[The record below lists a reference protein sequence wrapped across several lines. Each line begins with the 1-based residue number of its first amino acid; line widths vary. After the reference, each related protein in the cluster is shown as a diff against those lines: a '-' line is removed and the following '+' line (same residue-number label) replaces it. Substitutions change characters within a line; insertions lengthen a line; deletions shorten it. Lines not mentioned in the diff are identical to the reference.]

1 MTASQ
6 AQPASLKE
14 VAGTIVLIGAGKMGS
29 AMLDGWIGL
38 GLDPSRVAVTEP
50 QPTPEISALT
60 ARGLKLNPNPAA
72 VPDPAVIV
80 IAVKPQVAAEVVPAA
95 APLVGRSTVTVSIM
109 AGQRLA
115 SLERALPAG
124 SAVIRSMPN
133 TPAAIGRGITVA
145 VANARVSPPQRDLA
159 HQLLT
164 AIGAVEWVDDEGLL
178 DAVTAVSGSGPA
190 YVFLLA
196 EALAQAGAA
205 AGLPADLAERLAR
218 ATVAGSG
225 ELLHRSPLDAAT
237 LRRNVTSPG
246 GTTEAALRLLMSQD
260 GLAPLMEQAVAVA
273 TRRSRE
279 LAG

>member
-1 MTASQ
+1 MTTPRAEQSSLHDVAS
-6 AQPASLKE
+6 
-14 VAGTIVLIGAGKMGS
+14 TIVLIGAGKMGS

-38 GLDPSRVAVTEP
+38 GLDPSRVAVIEP
-50 QPTPEISALT
+50 QPSPEICALA
-60 ARGLKLNPNPAA
+60 ARGLKLNPDPRK
-72 VPDPAVIV
+72 VLDPAVVV

-95 APLVGRSTVTVSIM
+95 APLVGRASVVVSIM

-115 SLERALPAG
+115 ALERALPAG
-124 SAVIRSMPN
+124 SAIVRTMPN

-145 VANARVSPPQRDLA
+145 VANARVSPQQRDLA
-159 HQLLT
+159 HRLLA
-164 AIGAVEWVDDEGLL
+164 AIGAVEWVEDEGLL

-225 ELLHRSPLDAAT
+225 ELLHRAPLDAAT

-246 GTTEAALRLLMSQD
+246 GTTEAALAVLMD
-260 GLAPLMEQAVAVA
+260 DRGLAPLMRQAVAAA